1 MNLGF
6 SVSKFLN
13 DKKRGAPVHQK
24 KPVSRSMSAINL
36 KPTPPMALDVI
47 QRRDMRGLIDDRMK
61 VISKAYEFHVFQEWN
76 ILMSTYI
83 EEELQKAQ
91 TSLLAQQEKCV
102 KRAAKNLMP
111 RLKAQLGLL
120 VEKSVSRLG
129 SEKKD
134 VRVSVNEVVKSE
146 DIEEFY
152 RFKFDKVSKELT
164 SNLTESII
172 NRLKLDMNELQET
185 VIHGISSQVEREFLG
200 LSEGFS

>member
-1 MNLGF
+1 MNMSF

-24 KPVSRSMSAINL
+24 KPIPRSLSAVNIQ
-36 KPTPPMALDVI
+36 PTPPMILDVI
-47 QRRDMRGLIDDRMK
+47 QRRDIRGLIDDRMK
-61 VISKAYEFHVFQEWN
+61 IISKAYEFHVFQEWN
-76 ILMSTYI
+76 IIMSTYI

-91 TSLLAQQEKCV
+91 TSLLVQQEKCV

-129 SEKKD
+129 SEKKNTQ
-134 VRVSVNEVVKSE
+134 VSVNDVVKSE

-152 RFKFDKVSKELT
+152 RFKFDKVSKDLT

-185 VIHGISSQVEREFLG
+185 VIHGISSQMEREFSR
-200 LSEGFS
+200 LSEEF